1 MPKSR
6 KVVTML
12 ISLLAA
18 VLLWLYVV
26 TAIAPEVT
34 TNVSNI
40 PINIDGTVILDNRNL
55 MIVDQDV
62 TSVALDISTS
72 RANVSKLNANSIR
85 VNANAGSLDHPGQ
98 FPLSCT
104 VIYPDTVRD
113 SEVSTVRISP
123 AVVNVTVAEK
133 KEISL
138 PVKLNWTGS
147 MKEGFLF
154 DTENV
159 VIEPRSVTVSGPAE
173 EIAKIAECE
182 VDYDVTSLEDS
193 VVETVPLSFRD
204 AEGETLELSELITV
218 SDTQASV
225 TLPVLRTKTLSLK
238 LELREG
244 GGVTA
249 ENAEITLTPETI
261 TVKGAAEVINALPD
275 ELVVGELDLATVEER
290 ETRSY
295 SLTLPSNVTNSSG
308 ETSVSADIRI
318 KGVRTDAISVSNI
331 QLVNVAAGYQVEAS
345 TRTARV
351 TVRGS
356 IEEIRKLK
364 QKTDSG
370 VYIVVDFSNYD
381 YERIGAF
388 TVAGRVVNESYPSV
402 SMPETVEI
410 DVVVSRLDSSPP
422 ENGGDGE

>member
-159 VIEPRSVTVSGPAE
+159 EIEPRSVTVSGPAE

-204 AEGETLELSELITV
+204 AAGETLELSELITV

-295 SLTLPSNVTNSSG
+295 NLTLPSNVTNSSG

>member
-154 DTENV
+154 DAENV
-159 VIEPRSVTVSGPAE
+159 EIEPKSVTVSGPAE

-261 TVKGAAEVINALPD
+261 TVKGAAEVINSLPD

-410 DVVVSRLDSSPP
+410 DVVVSRLDSSSP

>member
-159 VIEPRSVTVSGPAE
+159 EIEPKSVTVSGPAE

>member
-123 AVVNVTVAEK
+123 SVVNVTVAEK

-159 VIEPRSVTVSGPAE
+159 EIEPRSVTVSGPAE

-204 AEGETLELSELITV
+204 AEGEILELSELITV

-295 SLTLPSNVTNSSG
+295 NLTLPSNVTNSSG

>member
-159 VIEPRSVTVSGPAE
+159 EIEPRSVTVSGPAE

-204 AEGETLELSELITV
+204 AEGEILELSELITV

>member
-159 VIEPRSVTVSGPAE
+159 EIEPKSVTVSGPAE

-204 AEGETLELSELITV
+204 AAGETLELSELITV

>member
-123 AVVNVTVAEK
+123 AVVNVTVAKK

-159 VIEPRSVTVSGPAE
+159 EIEPRSVTVSGPAE

-295 SLTLPSNVTNSSG
+295 SLPLPSNVTNSSG

-388 TVAGRVVNESYPSV
+388 TVAGQVVNESYPSV

>member
-159 VIEPRSVTVSGPAE
+159 EIEPRSVTVSGPAE

-204 AEGETLELSELITV
+204 AEGEILELSELITV

-295 SLTLPSNVTNSSG
+295 NLTLPSNVTNSSG

>member
-159 VIEPRSVTVSGPAE
+159 EIEPKSVTVSGPAE

-295 SLTLPSNVTNSSG
+295 SLPLPSNVTNSSG

>member
-159 VIEPRSVTVSGPAE
+159 EIEPRSVTVSGPAE

-204 AEGETLELSELITV
+204 AEGEILELSELITV

-295 SLTLPSNVTNSSG
+295 NLTLPSNVTNSSG

-410 DVVVSRLDSSPP
+410 DVVVSRLDGSPP

>member
-159 VIEPRSVTVSGPAE
+159 EIEPRSVTVSGPAE

-204 AEGETLELSELITV
+204 AAGETLELSELITV

>member
-159 VIEPRSVTVSGPAE
+159 EIEPRSVTVSGPAE

-295 SLTLPSNVTNSSG
+295 SLPLPSNVTNSSG

>member
-159 VIEPRSVTVSGPAE
+159 EIEPKSVTVSGPAE

-295 SLTLPSNVTNSSG
+295 NLTLPSNVTNSSG

>member
-159 VIEPRSVTVSGPAE
+159 EIEPRSVTVSGPAE

-261 TVKGAAEVINALPD
+261 TVKGAAEVINSLPD

>member
-159 VIEPRSVTVSGPAE
+159 EIEPKSVTVSGPAE

-204 AEGETLELSELITV
+204 AEGEILELSELITV

-295 SLTLPSNVTNSSG
+295 NLTLPSNVTNSSG

>member
-159 VIEPRSVTVSGPAE
+159 EIEPRSVTVSGPAE

-204 AEGETLELSELITV
+204 AEGEILELSELITV

-295 SLTLPSNVTNSSG
+295 NLTLPSNVTNSSG

-410 DVVVSRLDSSPP
+410 DVVVSRLDSSSP

>member
-154 DTENV
+154 DAENV
-159 VIEPRSVTVSGPAE
+159 EIEPRSVTVSGPAE

>member
-1 MPKSR
+1 M
-6 KVVTML
+6 
-12 ISLLAA
+12 
-18 VLLWLYVV
+18 
-26 TAIAPEVT
+26 
-34 TNVSNI
+34 
-40 PINIDGTVILDNRNL
+40 
-55 MIVDQDV
+55 
-62 TSVALDISTS
+62 
-72 RANVSKLNANSIR
+72 
-85 VNANAGSLDHPGQ
+85 
-98 FPLSCT
+98 
-104 VIYPDTVRD
+104 
-113 SEVSTVRISP
+113 
-123 AVVNVTVAEK
+123 
-133 KEISL
+133 
-138 PVKLNWTGS
+138 
-147 MKEGFLF
+147 
-154 DTENV
+154 
-159 VIEPRSVTVSGPAE
+159 
-173 EIAKIAECE
+173 
-182 VDYDVTSLEDS
+182 
-193 VVETVPLSFRD
+193 
-204 AEGETLELSELITV
+204 
-218 SDTQASV
+218 
-225 TLPVLRTKTLSLK
+225 
-238 LELREG
+238 EG

-295 SLTLPSNVTNSSG
+295 NLTLPSNVTNSSG